1 MREKVISALSTIKK
15 LITIHSNQVFSNQKT
30 FRPKNL
36 SGQLLRESPRFP
48 PLPLLPFVYFSHNY
62 NAHGVTKLDEIKNLL
77 SIDNMLLEYLSD
89 LRPI

>member
-1 MREKVISALSTIKK
+1 MREKVISGHSTIKK

-48 PLPLLPFVYFSHNY
+48 P
-62 NAHGVTKLDEIKNLL
+62 
-77 SIDNMLLEYLSD
+77 
-89 LRPI
+89 

>member
-1 MREKVISALSTIKK
+1 MVLSNAPQTADVIYVFKWSSHYPLGYRNYIRCLVAVKQKKKPMREKVISGPSTIKK

-48 PLPLLPFVYFSHNY
+48 
-62 NAHGVTKLDEIKNLL
+62 
-77 SIDNMLLEYLSD
+77 
-89 LRPI
+89 